1 MVRPPLELPDNLCR
15 HMSKKTPSRRCLLGI
30 QPYIVGYSGTI
41 DWQTKRPER
50 RVSKPHPSSCLH
62 GVRFFLRPTLHTYCR
77 SDGVVAFFSGR

>member
-1 MVRPPLELPDNLCR
+1 MVGPPLELPCNLCR
-15 HMSKKTPSRRCLLGI
+15 HMSKKTPCRGCLVGI
-30 QPYIVGYSGTI
+30 QLYIVGYSGTV

-62 GVRFFLRPTLHTYCR
+62 GVRFLHPTLHAYCR